1 MQIYNCNEIEN
12 IDVESIRDSIKEN
25 AYSVIRG
32 LFDETEIIKKR
43 NFIEKSFNHIKDI
56 KHDPK
61 EVHLAKQNIQKIVI
75 GNAEGVWRF
84 YRKFYNPLFNDDI
97 YEMHDVFKLLI
108 KLRNKLSYRDQ
119 SFTLDNKDDKYWTC
133 PMITQYP
140 TGGGFMEAHRDF
152 VSSALANDMGIS
164 FIRLIFIMSQKGSD
178 FQTGGAYITHKGKKI
193 FVEDNCKPGDVLLYD
208 GNTRH
213 GVDVIDSLKMLDL
226 TSPKGRYN
234 AMVPVF
240 REFSSSKDRDDFNTR
255 YLNQKK

>member
-108 KLRNKLSYRDQ
+108 KLVKALGSICSATSVQMTRSDAYFSSRSVLISSIKILFFIFSGEFVKWNSKYSIP
-119 SFTLDNKDDKYWTC
+119 FTLIFGYSFFIKLIRC
-133 PMITQYP
+133 PVEQP
-140 TGGGFMEAHRDF
+140 
-152 VSSALANDMGIS
+152 IS
-164 FIRLIFIMSQKGSD
+164 KTELI
-178 FQTGGAYITHKGKKI
+178 
-193 FVEDNCKPGDVLLYD
+193 
-208 GNTRH
+208 
-213 GVDVIDSLKMLDL
+213 
-226 TSPKGRYN
+226 
-234 AMVPVF
+234 
-240 REFSSSKDRDDFNTR
+240 FSSSNED
-255 YLNQKK
+255 